1 MNSIRRQLLLWLAL
15 GLSAGILL
23 AGIAL
28 YFQARGEANEIFD
41 YQMRQIAASLPR
53 QAFAPIAP
61 GQDAPGLDDEIM
73 MQIWDSTGTVIY
85 HSHSRSVMPQQAELG
100 FADVPGPG
108 GMWRVYSAQIGN
120 TVAQVSQ
127 PQSARKQVAAQAA
140 VKTVM
145 PLLLLFPFL
154 GALIWIAVGHA
165 LAPVRRAAADVQSRD
180 MHTLAPV
187 DDHGLPQE
195 IRPLTHAFN
204 DLLERLRQAMQT
216 QRAFVADA
224 AHELRT
230 PLTALRL
237 QAQLAERAGNDE
249 ERRAA
254 FTDLR
259 HGLERATHLVHQLL
273 TLARQEPGVR
283 LSRALPYRP
292 SVAIQTDP
300 EAADIRLTLACEGA
314 AAVLHVYDLLR
325 LDALPRRY
333 TVGPDEDLQGIW
345 PLDAEQG
352 YDLWVLGPNG
362 FHRRFRGSAQAPMPV
377 ETAIERVAD
386 GMVLQLRNPGSAPV
400 SVAVRG
406 AAYPGLMPERSL
418 SLDAGEAAR
427 ITWPAAPTGAWYDP
441 QVQQPGAR
449 QRLAGRVENG
459 LPGSSD
465 PAMGTAPL
473 RFEMG

>member
-23 AGIAL
+23 AGVAL

-61 GQDAPGLDDEIM
+61 GQDIPGLDDEIM

-187 DDHGLPQE
+187 ADHGLPQE

-237 QAQLAERAGNDE
+237 QAQLAERATGDE

-254 FTDLR
+254 FADLR

-273 TLARQEPGVR
+273 TLARQEPGV
-283 LSRALPYRP
+283 
-292 SVAIQTDP
+292 Q
-300 EAADIRLTLACEGA
+300 ELAPLELA
-314 AAVLHVYDLLR
+314 PLLR
-325 LDALPRRY
+325 SVVQDYAPLAEHKGIDLGMTAQVAGFVNANADALRILFGNLLSNALQYSPAGTAVDVAMRAQGDTLIV
-333 TVGPDEDLQGIW
+333 TVQDHGPGIPEQDLERVF
-345 PLDAEQG
+345 DR
-352 YDLWVLGPNG
+352 
-362 FHRRFRGSAQAPMPV
+362 FHRAAN
-377 ETAIERVAD
+377 
-386 GMVLQLRNPGSAPV
+386 VLPSQPGSGLGLAI
-400 SVAVRG
+400 VRQIADLHG
-406 AAYPGLMPERSL
+406 ARVRLEN
-418 SLDAGEAAR
+418 
-427 ITWPAAPTGAWYDP
+427 TGA
-441 QVQQPGAR
+441 
-449 QRLAGRVENG
+449 G
-459 LPGSSD
+459 LRAEVVFS
-465 PAMGTAPL
+465 PAKV
-473 RFEMG
+473 

>member
-187 DDHGLPQE
+187 ADHSLPQE

-237 QAQLAERAGNDE
+237 QAQLAERASDDE

-254 FTDLR
+254 FADLR

-273 TLARQEPGVR
+273 TLARQEPGVQEMAP
-283 LSRALPYRP
+283 L
-292 SVAIQTDP
+292 D
-300 EAADIRLTLACEGA
+300 LAS
-314 AAVLHVYDLLR
+314 LLR
-325 LDALPRRY
+325 EVVQDHAPLAEHKGIDLGMTTQVDGRVNANADALRILFGNLLSNALQYSPSDTAVDVAMRADGDVLIVIVEDR
-333 TVGPDEDLQGIW
+333 GPGIPEQDLERVF
-345 PLDAEQG
+345 DR
-352 YDLWVLGPNG
+352 
-362 FHRRFRGSAQAPMPV
+362 FHRAAN
-377 ETAIERVAD
+377 
-386 GMVLQLRNPGSAPV
+386 VLPSQPGSGLGLAI
-400 SVAVRG
+400 VRQIVELHG
-406 AAYPGLMPERSL
+406 AQVRLENTGTGLRAE
-418 SLDAGEAAR
+418 
-427 ITWPAAPTGAWYDP
+427 
-441 QVQQPGAR
+441 V
-449 QRLAGRVENG
+449 
-459 LPGSSD
+459 
-465 PAMGTAPL
+465 
-473 RFEMG
+473 RFDQAKV

>member
-23 AGIAL
+23 AGVAL

-61 GQDAPGLDDEIM
+61 GQDIPGLDDEIM

-187 DDHGLPQE
+187 ADHGLPQE

-237 QAQLAERAGNDE
+237 QAQLAERATGDE

-254 FTDLR
+254 FADLR

-273 TLARQEPGVR
+273 TLARQEPGV
-283 LSRALPYRP
+283 
-292 SVAIQTDP
+292 Q
-300 EAADIRLTLACEGA
+300 ELAPLELA
-314 AAVLHVYDLLR
+314 PLLR
-325 LDALPRRY
+325 SVVQDYAPLAEHKGIDLGMTAQVAGFVNANADALRILFGNLLSNALQYSPAGTAVDVAMRAQGDTLIV
-333 TVGPDEDLQGIW
+333 TVQDHGPGIPEQDLERVF
-345 PLDAEQG
+345 DR
-352 YDLWVLGPNG
+352 
-362 FHRRFRGSAQAPMPV
+362 FHRAAN
-377 ETAIERVAD
+377 
-386 GMVLQLRNPGSAPV
+386 VLPSQPGSGLGLAI
-400 SVAVRG
+400 VRQIADLHG
-406 AAYPGLMPERSL
+406 ARVRLEN
-418 SLDAGEAAR
+418 
-427 ITWPAAPTGAWYDP
+427 TGA
-441 QVQQPGAR
+441 
-449 QRLAGRVENG
+449 G
-459 LPGSSD
+459 LRAEVVFSQ
-465 PAMGTAPL
+465 AKV
-473 RFEMG
+473 

>member
-53 QAFAPIAP
+53 QAFAPITPA
-61 GQDAPGLDDEIM
+61 QDAPGLDDEIM

-187 DDHGLPQE
+187 ADHGLPQE

-249 ERRAA
+249 ERRVA
-254 FTDLR
+254 FADLR

-273 TLARQEPGVR
+273 TLARQEPGVQEMAP
-283 LSRALPYRP
+283 L
-292 SVAIQTDP
+292 
-300 EAADIRLTLACEGA
+300 ELAP
-314 AAVLHVYDLLR
+314 LLR
-325 LDALPRRY
+325 SVVQDYAPLAEHKGVDLGMTTQVAGAVNANADALRILFGNLLSNALQYSPSDSAVDVAMRMEGDELVV
-333 TVGPDEDLQGIW
+333 TVEDRGPGIPEQDLERVF
-345 PLDAEQG
+345 DR
-352 YDLWVLGPNG
+352 
-362 FHRRFRGSAQAPMPV
+362 FHRAAN
-377 ETAIERVAD
+377 
-386 GMVLQLRNPGSAPV
+386 VLPSQPGSGLGLAI
-400 SVAVRG
+400 VRQIADLHG
-406 AAYPGLMPERSL
+406 ALVRLENTGTGL
-418 SLDAGEAAR
+418 
-427 ITWPAAPTGAWYDP
+427 
-441 QVQQPGAR
+441 
-449 QRLAGRVENG
+449 RVEV
-459 LPGSSD
+459 
-465 PAMGTAPL
+465 
-473 RFEMG
+473 RFTKAKV